1 MREWIRAAS
10 SEEKWSVKWHKI
22 FINWTFDKFYWKFLY
37 LADWLM
43 VKPSVVLH
51 NVRQIVRFSGWNCTF
66 FHSMWHVSCL
76 RLHFL
81 QCAESQ
87 NDRLKPGCLI
97 FAPNLWMQSWQKSS
111 LPVSLLSMQWN
122 HLQISWHWK
131 IEGIET
137 LPKLRTWERDQHSY
151 KLAAKMVSFINIW
164 NKTTNGKNILLL
176 IDTPV
181 DNIIW

>member
-1 MREWIRAAS
+1 
-10 SEEKWSVKWHKI
+10 
-22 FINWTFDKFYWKFLY
+22 
-37 LADWLM
+37 M

-66 FHSMWHVSCL
+66 SI
-76 RLHFL
+76 
-81 QCAESQ
+81 QCDMSRVLDFFSAVKSL
-87 NDRLKPGCLI
+87 NDRLKPWCLI
-97 FAPNLWMQSWQKSS
+97 FAPNLWMQSWQQSS

-151 KLAAKMVSFINIW
+151 KLAAKMVSFINIL

-176 IDTPV
+176 IDTPI
-181 DNIIW
+181 DNINMIIL